1 MFKSEASKHK
11 PLPQCKA
18 FLLCEG
24 IAEDE
29 VSGQLSLNKLIEV
42 LRFTAFPAESAPFV
56 VFVQLYDGIGRYQLA
71 VELRDL
77 RESASMAATISSSL
91 DFPERLVK
99 MDVILPV
106 DSLRLPHAGRYE
118 LAVLIDGEEI
128 ATQPIDAE
136 LENGEEEA

>member
-1 MFKSEASKHK
+1 MSNPSSTRHK

-24 IAEDE
+24 IAEDA
-29 VSGQLSLNKLIEV
+29 VTGQLSLNKIIEI
-42 LRFTAFPAESAPFV
+42 LRFPAFPAQSVSFA
-56 VFVQLYDGIGRYQLA
+56 VFVQLYDGIGPYQLA
-71 VELRDL
+71 VDLRDL
-77 RESASMAATISSSL
+77 SESTSMAATLSSSL

-99 MDVILPV
+99 MDIILPI

-118 LAVLIDGEEI
+118 FAVLLDGEEL

-136 LENGEEEA
+136 LEN

>member
-1 MFKSEASKHK
+1 MPNSNSIRHK

-24 IAEDE
+24 ITEDE
-29 VSGQLSLNKLIEV
+29 ATGQLCLNKLIET
-42 LRFTAFPAESAPFV
+42 LRFRSFPAEAVPFM

-77 RESASMAATISSSL
+77 SNNTSTAVTMPSSL

-99 MDVILPV
+99 MDVILPI
-106 DSLRLPHAGRYE
+106 DSFRLPHAGRYE
-118 LAVLIDGEEI
+118 VAVLLDGEEA

-136 LENGEEEA
+136 LGNGEETA